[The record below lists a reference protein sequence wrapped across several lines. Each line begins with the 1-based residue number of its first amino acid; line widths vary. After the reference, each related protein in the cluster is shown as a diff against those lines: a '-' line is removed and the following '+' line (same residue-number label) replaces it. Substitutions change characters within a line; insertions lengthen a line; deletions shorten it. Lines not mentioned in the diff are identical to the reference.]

1 MRRLTSIT
9 LILAL
14 GACAPA
20 LAITAQGI
28 LDKISDTLTG
38 ANDMTAVYKITVT
51 DADGSSQTSTI
62 KIWTL
67 GDEKRMI
74 KYTSP
79 SSVKGIGFLVLGEDE
94 MYFYSPSRADV
105 RRIAGHARNE
115 GFHNTDFSYA
125 DMASYDY
132 SADYTAELVE
142 TTDAQYKLKLV
153 PKSSADT
160 GYSSLYMWV
169 DRDTWVFDRI
179 DFYDSSGLLKRMTSG
194 SVSVRDGYTTLGALL
209 MVNQENGHKTQ
220 ITISSVEYDTGLESS
235 FFSQRELKK

>member
-1 MRRLTSIT
+1 MRFLATALTLVIF
-9 LILAL
+9 A
-14 GACAPA
+14 GAPA
-20 LAITAQGI
+20 QAITAQGI

-38 ANDMTAVYKITVT
+38 ARDMTAVYKITVT
-51 DADGSSQTSTI
+51 DADGSSQSSTI
-62 KIWTL
+62 NIWTL

-74 KYTSP
+74 KYASP

-115 GFHNTDFSYA
+115 GFHDTDFSYA
-125 DMASYDY
+125 DLASYDY

-142 TTDAQYKLKLV
+142 TSDTQYKLKLT
-153 PKSSADT
+153 PKSGADT
-160 GYSSLYMWV
+160 GYASLVMWV
-169 DRDTWVFDRI
+169 NRNNWVFDRI
-179 DFYDSSGLLKRMTSG
+179 DFYDDSGLAKRMTTG

-209 MVNQENGHKTQ
+209 MVNQRNDHRTQ